1 MWLSYFS
8 VCFSVY
14 LLPFPPA
21 SFTWSSLYICL
32 GIYVC
37 VCTHLFVCVFL
48 PHSLCLPM
56 SLAYSYFSSL
66 INFSASRHF
75 NFCAHDQGNF
85 PSLIPER
92 ESHRSKPSLLIT
104 LYAIILQKWEKGRI
118 PRQKTCLCKTVCCF
132 CGRTICI
139 KEDVDIVDTLSF
151 TVHLH
156 LVFYLEKNIC
166 LNQTRG

>member
-1 MWLSYFS
+1 MI
-8 VCFSVY
+8 FSVY
-14 LLPFPPA
+14 MFRY
-21 SFTWSSLYICL
+21 T
-32 GIYVC
+32 C
-37 VCTHLFVCVFL
+37 VGCTHLFVCVFL

-75 NFCAHDQGNF
+75 NFCAHDQGHF

-92 ESHRSKPSLLIT
+92 ESHRSKSSLLIT

-118 PRQKTCLCKTVCCF
+118 PRRKTCLCKTVCCF

-139 KEDVDIVDTLSF
+139 KEDVDIVVLCLSQYIYILF
-151 TVHLH
+151 
-156 LVFYLEKNIC
+156 FI
-166 LNQTRG
+166 